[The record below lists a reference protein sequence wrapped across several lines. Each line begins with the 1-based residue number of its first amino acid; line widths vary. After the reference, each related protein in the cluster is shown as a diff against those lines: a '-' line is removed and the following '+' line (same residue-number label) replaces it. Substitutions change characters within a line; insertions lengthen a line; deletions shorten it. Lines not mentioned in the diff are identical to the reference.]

1 MKNHTDVLIFQSR
14 IGSEVSQIRFEVTI
28 ETAYADFYEKV
39 LALAS
44 EDSREMILDFSVLRE
59 GDEKLLQMLQKAI
72 RYKKTVK
79 FVYTNQKNERRTH
92 VVEPVAVI
100 YRWYAWYLLAY
111 STVKNDYRIY
121 KLLRMENAE
130 ITEQEFRGRNTNRTY
145 KNREVCAPY
154 ISL

>member
-14 IGSEVSQIRFEVTI
+14 IGSEVSQIRFEATI
-28 ETAYADFYEKV
+28 ETA
-39 LALAS
+39 
-44 EDSREMILDFSVLRE
+44 
-59 GDEKLLQMLQKAI
+59 
-72 RYKKTVK
+72 
-79 FVYTNQKNERRTH
+79 
-92 VVEPVAVI
+92 
-100 YRWYAWYLLAY
+100 YAWYLLAY

-130 ITEQEFRGRNTNRTY
+130 MTEQEFRGRNTNRTY